1 MFIVFSLYT
10 TLFQPVAKHTISM
23 NVVQRYENFLNL
35 RLYYGDKKRVAIKT
49 TLNDMKK
56 KGMQLPE
63 LSTEFRSEV
72 HGATGLDAESFE
84 ELGDM
89 RQSGVHT
96 VLGQT
101 VNIGSRKLQFSL
113 LADIAGPYT
122 GIGQEENHPFP
133 CR

>member
-1 MFIVFSLYT
+1 
-10 TLFQPVAKHTISM
+10 M

-72 HGATGLDAESFE
+72 HGATRLDAESFE

-89 RQSGVHT
+89 R
-96 VLGQT
+96 
-101 VNIGSRKLQFSL
+101 
-113 LADIAGPYT
+113 
-122 GIGQEENHPFP
+122 
-133 CR
+133 